1 MSDFMLNMAA
11 EHFGIVEA
19 DTQALVAALPDLQ
32 KLIAIMEKMEP
43 LVQQALP
50 IITKYTPL
58 IKRVT
63 AAVQIAEKGFQ

>member
-1 MSDFMLNMAA
+1 MSDFMLDMAA
-11 EHFGIVEA
+11 DHFGISSA

-32 KLIAIMEKMEP
+32 KLIAIVKQIEP

-58 IKRVT
+58 IQRVA
-63 AAVQIAEKGFQ
+63 AAVEVAEKGYQ

>member
-1 MSDFMLNMAA
+1 MSDFMVEMAA
-11 EHFGIVEA
+11 DHFGIAEA

-32 KLIAIMEKMEP
+32 KLIALLQKMEP

-58 IKRVT
+58 IQRVA
-63 AAVQIAEKGFQ
+63 AAVENTEKSA